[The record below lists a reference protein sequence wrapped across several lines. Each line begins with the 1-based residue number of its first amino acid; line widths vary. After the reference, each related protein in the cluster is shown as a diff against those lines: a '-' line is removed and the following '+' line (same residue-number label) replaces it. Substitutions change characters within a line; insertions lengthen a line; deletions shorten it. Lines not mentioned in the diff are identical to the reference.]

1 MPESG
6 GAGITLR
13 PATPQDCRRLWEWR
27 NEPDSQ
33 RASFNT
39 EPIPYERHEGWFRE
53 RMDDPDTLIHLI
65 LEAPGREVG
74 YVRFQVS
81 GDDAEISVCVDT
93 GCRGKGYGPAAIRMA
108 SDRLLADRPSTRV
121 IANVRRDNPASEAA
135 FRRAGFAVA
144 RECRLRGIDAREMV
158 YTGPGAPRD

>member
-39 EPIPYERHEGWFRE
+39 EPIPYERHEDWFRE
-53 RMDDPDTLIHLI
+53 RMNDPDTLIHLI

-81 GDDAEISVCVDT
+81 GDDAEISVCVDS
-93 GCRGKGYGPAAIRMA
+93 GCRGKGYGPAA
-108 SDRLLADRPSTRV
+108 
-121 IANVRRDNPASEAA
+121 RRQTQHPGH
-135 FRRAGFAVA
+135 RQRQAGQS
-144 RECRLRGIDAREMV
+144 CLRGRVPECGV
-158 YTGPGAPRD
+158 RGGP